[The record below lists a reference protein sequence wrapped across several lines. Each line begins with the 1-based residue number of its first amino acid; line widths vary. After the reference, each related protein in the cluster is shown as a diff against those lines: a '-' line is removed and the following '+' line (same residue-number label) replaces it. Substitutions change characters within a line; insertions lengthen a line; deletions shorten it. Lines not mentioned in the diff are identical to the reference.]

1 MTVAERVAER
11 IECFAGNI
19 IDIPESLRICQETDR
34 ILSIDMGCFRIMTP
48 KDGDKRVIWCRNVI
62 AEIKAAK
69 NMFLDLIAQGM
80 VPYRVGV
87 DGQATAEVMDE
98 FDATAEEIIFMPV
111 RAIAGG

>member
-1 MTVAERVAER
+1 
-11 IECFAGNI
+11 
-19 IDIPESLRICQETDR
+19 
-34 ILSIDMGCFRIMTP
+34 
-48 KDGDKRVIWCRNVI
+48 
-62 AEIKAAK
+62 
-69 NMFLDLIAQGM
+69 MFLDLIAQGM